1 MKRWAWMIGMAAGG
15 WAIQRALSR
24 PAVPL
29 GDKVVVITGASAGI
43 GLATAHAFAA
53 QGARLV
59 LVARDAARLE
69 AAREALAL
77 HAVDTLAVPADVS
90 DPAAAERIVAAVL
103 ERFGRI
109 DVLVNNAGRAL
120 GGLAWEHDPAHVQAA
135 AEVDLYGTVRLTQA
149 ALPVMLRQGRG
160 HIVNVS
166 SMIGRIPTPGMAVY
180 SGIKAGIV
188 GFSAALRR
196 EVDNHGLRV
205 TVVLPGPTETHT
217 DVDLIPPGMPPG
229 VPPEVPAQAI
239 VDAVRHGRREVIPG
253 GAAMKAAVWLER
265 LAPWAADLYWK
276 WVFTPDYIATVSRIG
291 Q

>member
-1 MKRWAWMIGMAAGG
+1 MKRWAWIFGMAAGG

-24 PAVPL
+24 PSVPL
-29 GDKVVVITGASAGI
+29 HDKVVVITGASAGI
-43 GLATAHAFAA
+43 GLAAAHAFAA

-59 LVARDAARLE
+59 LVARNAERLE
-69 AAREALAL
+69 AARAALAP

-90 DPAAAERIVAAVL
+90 DPAAADRILAATL

-109 DVLVNNAGRAL
+109 DVLVNNAGLAL
-120 GGLAWEHDPAHVQAA
+120 GGLTWENDPDRIRAA
-135 AEVDLYGTVRLTQA
+135 ADVDLYGTIRLTQA

-180 SGIKAGIV
+180 SGVKAGIV

-205 TVVLPGPTETHT
+205 TVVLPGPTETHS
-217 DVDLIPPGMPPG
+217 DVDLVPPGMPPG

-239 VDAVRHGRREVIPG
+239 VDAVRYGHREVIPG
-253 GAAMKAAVWLER
+253 GPAMTAAVWLER

-276 WVFTPDYIATVSRIG
+276 WIFTPDYIATVSRIG
-291 Q
+291 E